1 VRDKLSAVPAPG
13 REPEQTLTVET
24 ATAHDAYAA
33 FRIPAYRRYFSGN
46 LVFILGLQMLKVA
59 VGWEMYERTGSALNL
74 GFVGLVQ
81 FIPQLALVAV
91 AGHITDVY
99 NRKHVLMAAVS
110 LSAAAAVVL
119 AVNAALNG
127 PIFLMY
133 ACLFAAGTARAFW
146 MPARS
151 ALLPRIVPLS
161 IFSNAVSWN
170 TSGFEISSFVG
181 PALGG
186 FLIYYAGVTAVYAL
200 NAALITCFAI
210 LLVRIAYRHEP
221 PAQRALTLSSLLAG
235 VRFIWKTKVVL
246 SVMCLDMFG
255 VLLGGATALMPIYA
269 KDILRVGP
277 NGLGWLLAAPS
288 AGAFS
293 SALIQAHRGP
303 LRRAGRTILLA
314 VTCFG
319 AATIVFGISRN
330 FPLSLAMLCVL
341 GACDNISVV
350 VRSTL
355 IQTSTPD
362 DMRGRVSALN
372 GLFIGTSNE
381 LGAFESGA
389 VADLFGP
396 VASVVLGGMGTI
408 AVAIVTAWLTPSL
421 RKYGR
426 LGGPPG

>member
-1 VRDKLSAVPAPG
+1 MISFRGVGAPNRA
-13 REPEQTLTVET
+13 REILTVQT
-24 ATAHDAYAA
+24 PTAHDAYAA
-33 FRIPAYRRYFSGN
+33 FRIPAYRRYFSGS
-46 LVFILGLQMLKVA
+46 LVFILGLQMLNVA

-74 GFVGLVQ
+74 GLVGLVQ
-81 FIPQLALVAV
+81 FIPQLVFVGV
-91 AGHITDVY
+91 AGHITDIY

-110 LSAAAAVVL
+110 LSAVVALVLALNAAVK
-119 AVNAALNG
+119 G

-133 ACLFAAGTARAFW
+133 ACLFAAGTARGFW

-181 PALGG
+181 PAIGG
-186 FLIYYAGVTAVYAL
+186 FLIHYLGVTAVYVVT
-200 NAALITCFAI
+200 AALMTCFV
-210 LLVRIAYRHEP
+210 LLLFWISYRHEP
-221 PAQRALTLSSLLAG
+221 PAQSALTLSSLLAG
-235 VRFIWKTKVVL
+235 ARFIWKTKVVL

-269 KDILRVGP
+269 KDILHVGA

-288 AGAFS
+288 AGAFT

-314 VTCFG
+314 VVGFG
-319 AATIVFGISRN
+319 AATIVFGISKS
-330 FPLSLAMLCVL
+330 FPLSLAMLFAL
-341 GACDNISVV
+341 GVCDNISVV

-372 GLFIGTSNE
+372 GLFIGTSNQ
-381 LGAFESGA
+381 LGGFESGA
-389 VADLFGP
+389 VANLAGP
-396 VASVVLGGMGTI
+396 VASVVLGGIGTI
-408 AVAIVTAWLTPSL
+408 MVAGITAWLSPSL
-421 RKYGR
+421 RQYGR
-426 LGGPPG
+426 LGGNTS